1 MEAINLSKQRR
12 EKMISFL
19 EELKKKNSDDESIK
33 ALNEIEIQLRE
44 KKYGLLWEEHSE
56 YVDYMIKENIPIF
69 TEDTS
74 KKICTDP
81 SLPYN
86 FIIEGDNLQALY
98 LLEKTHRGKIDCIY
112 IDPPYNTGARD
123 WKYNNDYADANDLY
137 RHSKWLSMMNERLKI
152 AKRTLSSDG
161 ALICAIDENELNT
174 LGLLLQEIFGDKY
187 NIDCIAIVHNP
198 GGIQGANFSYC
209 HEYAYF
215 VYPKRSYYIQ
225 KEKRKEGELTPF
237 RDWGK
242 ENSKRKGSPN
252 CFFPI
257 LVKNNEIVG
266 FGDVP
271 EDDFH
276 PDGANIVDGDI
287 TYVWPIDKNGIERR
301 WRFARETVES
311 IADELVVVPIKEV
324 LNIQRQ
330 KQLYTRK
337 TMWNDAKY
345 SANIYG
351 TQLLSQILGSRFS
364 FPKSLYL
371 VRDCIETC
379 LQKKDAVILDFFAG
393 SGTTLQAVNLLNAE
407 DGGKRKCILVTNN
420 EVSEKEEKEFT
431 KKGLKKGDPEWE
443 KYGIAQY
450 VTWPRTECTIK
461 GMNIDGEPLKGNY
474 IGSNIPMS
482 NGFKSNVKYL
492 KCDWTPRKPE
502 DYLLSN
508 ALIYHI
514 KEMIELENAIEVDNE
529 KNVIIINK
537 EDFNNYI
544 LNEEKF
550 NKIENIWVNQNIIFS
565 YTELNKLNIKNVKY
579 IPREYFGQELKE
591 AAE

>member
-1 MEAINLSKQRR
+1 
-12 EKMISFL
+12 
-19 EELKKKNSDDESIK
+19 
-33 ALNEIEIQLRE
+33 
-44 KKYGLLWEEHSE
+44 
-56 YVDYMIKENIPIF
+56 
-69 TEDTS
+69 
-74 KKICTDP
+74 
-81 SLPYN
+81 
-86 FIIEGDNLQALY
+86 
-98 LLEKTHRGKIDCIY
+98 
-112 IDPPYNTGARD
+112 
-123 WKYNNDYADANDLY
+123 
-137 RHSKWLSMMNERLKI
+137 
-152 AKRTLSSDG
+152 
-161 ALICAIDENELNT
+161 
-174 LGLLLQEIFGDKY
+174 
-187 NIDCIAIVHNP
+187 
-198 GGIQGANFSYC
+198 
-209 HEYAYF
+209 
-215 VYPKRSYYIQ
+215 
-225 KEKRKEGELTPF
+225 
-237 RDWGK
+237 
-242 ENSKRKGSPN
+242 
-252 CFFPI
+252 
-257 LVKNNEIVG
+257 
-266 FGDVP
+266 
-271 EDDFH
+271 
-276 PDGANIVDGDI
+276 
-287 TYVWPIDKNGIERR
+287 
-301 WRFARETVES
+301 
-311 IADELVVVPIKEV
+311 
-324 LNIQRQ
+324 
-330 KQLYTRK
+330 
-337 TMWNDAKY
+337 MWNDAKY